1 MIYFVGNLSL
11 AFISICLWKILRK
24 KGIKSTALAIILIII
39 FALMPISMIS
49 VSINSSI
56 SSSTRF
62 AFAGTGQLF
71 RGENKPKTEETKES
85 TILEKQNYKM
95 NDILD
100 NRQNSVSIKKPNDFS
115 IISSFDCFSKFPSGI
130 SDFINEMIK
139 KEFELAHAD
148 FYAKHIKN
156 EKFLPKI
163 TNLNTTCFNGK
174 VCQST
179 LSFDRA
185 YGETQIYGKNR
196 FMGNNTLTVDNA
208 FFCCS
213 KNDLLYSPEC
223 DQAELLTKTSP
234 VRDSNQPVLLA
245 NMKNELFLTKVENMY
260 EFDKNKT
267 RLNMIQ
273 VPVPDVLQLR

>member
-11 AFISICLWKILRK
+11 GFISICLWKVLLK
-24 KGIKSTALAIILIII
+24 KGIKSTALALILLIV

-71 RGENKPKTEETKES
+71 RGENKPKTEETKEL
-85 TILEKQNYKM
+85 TILEKQNY
-95 NDILD
+95 NDFLD
-100 NRQNSVSIKKPNDFS
+100 NRQSSVSIKKPNDFS

-156 EKFLPKI
+156 EKILPKI
-163 TNLNTTCFNGK
+163 TNINTTCFNRQ

-179 LSFDRA
+179 LSFDKS
-185 YGETQIYGKNR
+185 YGGINTFGQNR
-196 FMGNNTLTVDNA
+196 FMGNNTLKVNNA
-208 FFCCS
+208 FYCCS
-213 KNDLLYSPEC
+213 KSDLIYLPTC
-223 DQAELLTKTSP
+223 DQAKLLTKTSP

-245 NMKNELFLTKVENMY
+245 NLKNELFLTKVENMY